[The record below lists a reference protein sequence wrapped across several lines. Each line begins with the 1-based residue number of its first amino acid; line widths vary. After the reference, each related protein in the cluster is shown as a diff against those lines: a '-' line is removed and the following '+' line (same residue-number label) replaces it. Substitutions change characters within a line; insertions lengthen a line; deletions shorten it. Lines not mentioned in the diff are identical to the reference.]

1 MAEKTN
7 IDSGE
12 EKREKEFS
20 KELESTNDTLSMI
33 KELLEET
40 TSKVIE
46 DTFGFKRNEKVAGVY
61 GDGTTYGAGVEEGE
75 YNVIVTGRPR
85 KYDSSKNMDHGPNS
99 GTVEKQIFIGAK
111 RVESQIDYE
120 IIGNKTL
127 HLQYKSPESG
137 FFRGVDDKGKT
148 YMVNERLTIPLSKAK
163 KSIKDLFTNAAT
175 REVGFLTNTKLGVE
189 DRLDASTTSIVETL
203 DMKNLTLKNLFKDDL
218 DFDNIN
224 EGEKYEKLPDEEK
237 NIPAQ
242 EKLNKIPVKDDKF
255 LLFDDDEAR
264 KHFETIIIDLQGEEP
279 FKEKC
284 HSMFGTDNVNS
295 LTPAEVT
302 ELYEALKNEV
312 IEEITTAG
320 PPISGGFKDGAPSGA
335 GGYNTKTFAKA
346 IKRKFSKSNK
356 KSKGDK
362 KSQAGAPWN
371 IPVNDPIYQEADGLN
386 ESKKGKKSIKNTSYA
401 KSKKSN
407 RPKIDKDYN
416 VIPETKD
423 TNASKPYTQVVKIDP
438 NTHPLGMPFVK
449 PNSKEEWERTSGVGR
464 DHDKMKRMGLAESEE
479 KKSKRLTKR
488 KFSSSIE
495 NKNKGVN
502 KRYIVT
508 EKTNS
513 EYEKD
518 RWKKLS
524 LFSKFETIK
533 ESEELNEVFDNI
545 ESYDS
550 FYSENNKA
558 TINESTSEV
567 SNKKDNSEKTIEV
580 EKPGSV
586 FGITQKFYEKDFL
599 NENKNFILDL
609 NSMVFVKNPNLK

>member
-85 KYDSSKNMDHGPNS
+85 KYDSSKDMDHGPNS

-264 KHFETIIIDLQGEEP
+264 KDFEKIIIDLQDEGP
-279 FKEKC
+279 FKERC
-284 HSMFGTDNVNS
+284 RSMFNTDKVS
-295 LTPAEVT
+295 ELTPAEVT

-312 IEEITTAG
+312 IEEITTSG
-320 PPISGGFKDGAPSGA
+320 PPISGGFKDGAPSGP
-335 GGYNTKTFAKA
+335 GGFKPTAFVKA
-346 IKRKFSKSNK
+346 VKRKFSKPGK

-386 ESKKGKKSIKNTSYA
+386 ESKKGKKSLKNTSYA

-416 VIPETKD
+416 VIPEES
-423 TNASKPYTQVVKIDP
+423 NASKPYTQVVKIDP

-479 KKSKRLTKR
+479 NKKKRLTKR

-533 ESEELNEVFDNI
+533 ESEELNEVFNNI
-545 ESYDS
+545 EDYDS
-550 FYSENNKA
+550 FYSENNKV
-558 TINESTSEV
+558 TINESTSET
-567 SNKKDNSEKTIEV
+567 SSKKENSEKTIEV

-609 NSMVFVKNPNLK
+609 NSMVFVKNPNSK

>member
-85 KYDSSKNMDHGPNS
+85 KYDSSKDMDHGPNS

-264 KHFETIIIDLQGEEP
+264 KDFETIIIDLQSEEP
-279 FKEKC
+279 FKERC
-284 HSMFGTDNVNS
+284 HNMFGTDKVS
-295 LTPAEVT
+295 ELTPAEVT

-312 IEEITTAG
+312 IEEITTSG
-320 PPISGGFKDGAPSGA
+320 PPISGGFKDGAPSGP
-335 GGYNTKTFAKA
+335 GGFKPTAFVKA
-346 IKRKFSKSNK
+346 VKRKFSKPGK

-386 ESKKGKKSIKNTSYA
+386 ESKKGKKSLKNTSYA

-416 VIPETKD
+416 VIPEES
-423 TNASKPYTQVVKIDP
+423 NASKPYTQVVKIDP

-479 KKSKRLTKR
+479 NKKKRLTKR

-533 ESEELNEVFDNI
+533 ESEELNEVFNNI
-545 ESYDS
+545 EDYDS
-550 FYSENNKA
+550 FYSENNKV
-558 TINESTSEV
+558 TINESTSET
-567 SNKKDNSEKTIEV
+567 SSKKENSEKTIEV

-609 NSMVFVKNPNLK
+609 NSMVFVKNPNSK

>member
-1 MAEKTN
+1 MAEKIN
-7 IDSGE
+7 INNGE

-20 KELESTNDTLSMI
+20 KELEKTHDTLSMMKKI
-33 KELLEET
+33 LNDT

-46 DTFGFKRNEKVAGVY
+46 EKLGFKRNEKVAGVY

-85 KYDSSKNMDHGPNS
+85 KYDSSENMDHGPNS
-99 GTVEKQIFIGAK
+99 GTIEKQIFIGAK

-137 FFRGVDDKGKT
+137 FFRGVDEDGKT
-148 YMVNERLTIPLSKAK
+148 YMVNERLTVPLSKAK
-163 KSIKDLFTNAAT
+163 KSLTDLFANAAT

-218 DFDNIN
+218 NFENIN
-224 EGEKYEKLPDEEK
+224 EGEKYETLPDDEK

-242 EKLNKIPVKDDKF
+242 EKLNKIPLKDDKF
-255 LLFDDDEAR
+255 LLFDDEESRRD
-264 KHFETIIIDLQGEEP
+264 FDDVIISVQDEEP

-284 HSMFGTDNVNS
+284 QNMFGTDNIND

-302 ELYEALKNEV
+302 ELYEELKNEV
-312 IEEITTAG
+312 IEEISMAG
-320 PPISGGFKDGAPSGA
+320 PAGSGA
-335 GGYNTKTFAKA
+335 GRYDTKLFSKA
-346 IKRKFSKSNK
+346 VKRKYSKKAN

-371 IPVNDPIYQEADGLN
+371 IPVNDPIYEEGELN
-386 ESKKGKKSIKNTSYA
+386 ESKSNKKGNKKSIKNTSY
-401 KSKKSN
+401 SKLKNSS
-407 RPKIDKDYN
+407 RPKVDKDYN
-416 VIPETKD
+416 VIPED
-423 TNASKPYTQVVKIDP
+423 VSANASKPYTQVVKVDP

-464 DHDKMKRMGLAESEE
+464 DHDKMKRMGLAESA
-479 KKSKRLTKR
+479 KKERLNKR
-488 KFSSSIE
+488 KFSSSLE
-495 NKNKGVN
+495 NKSKGVN

-513 EYEKD
+513 EYEKE
-518 RWKKLS
+518 RWSKLS
-524 LFSKFETIK
+524 LFNKFETIK
-533 ESEELNEVFDNI
+533 ESEELNEVFENI
-545 ESYDS
+545 EGSGN
-550 FYSENNKA
+550 FYIEDNKK
-558 TINESTSEV
+558 TINESV
-567 SNKKDNSEKTIEV
+567 SKSKENESEKTVEV
-580 EKPGSV
+580 ERPGSV
-586 FGITQKFYEKDFL
+586 FGIVQKFYEKDFL
-599 NENKNFILDL
+599 NESKNFILDL
-609 NSMVFVKNPNLK
+609 NSMVFVKNPNCK